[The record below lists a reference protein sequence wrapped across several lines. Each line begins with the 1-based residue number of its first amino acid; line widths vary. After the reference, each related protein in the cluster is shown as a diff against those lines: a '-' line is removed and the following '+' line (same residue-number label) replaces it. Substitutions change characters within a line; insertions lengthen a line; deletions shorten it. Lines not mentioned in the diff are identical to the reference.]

1 MLKRKISS
9 SILTFVLSVLI
20 LTLFFPI
27 SLLFSE
33 MENQID
39 LKGDLL
45 TYSVFI
51 GLGILLYGLPISI
64 FIEKTAN
71 KLKEGRIAFSFV
83 LHILFGVLPFFIL
96 WFFTLFSLLI
106 SIMFFAIDE
115 LMRFLQKRIS
125 NDIYSP

>member
-20 LTLFFPI
+20 LTLFFPM

-71 KLKEGRIAFSFV
+71 KLKEGRIAFSFA